1 MNKVLKKRI
10 LRDFKANFSRYMALI
25 LLIVMGMYIL
35 VGMIAGA
42 ETIIVQTDKHGIMN
56 HVEDGQFSVFIPLT
70 DEQMDILKQN
80 DIQIEKH
87 FSLDLVV
94 EDGSK
99 LRMFQNRELIDLLEL
114 DEGEIAD
121 ELDEAVIEKRYAEEH
136 SLVLGDEI
144 IAGGV
149 TFEIVGI
156 GSVPDYDAPFENFSD
171 TAVSSKNFGLLFVC
185 EAQYESV
192 KNNTKQNAEDYCY
205 AYQING
211 NMTGDD
217 LKELIK
223 DFDFNYEDVTD
234 PYYLE
239 TIREVTEKRDE
250 IKDAIDDLYEGTN
263 NLNDGIGELNYGL
276 SDYTSVASLMLGED
290 NALTASAYAIY
301 DGTTEP
307 KEGSEALL
315 EGMGELK
322 EQSDELLDEVFK
334 LELDNL
340 TSFVKKSDNVRIA
353 GAAGDVQMNK
363 YAGLAV
369 GVIMM
374 ILFTYVISVFVIH
387 QIQKES
393 SVIGALYALG
403 VKKKDLIRHYITLPT
418 VVAFIGGVIGAFIGF
433 SPLGVN
439 MQMQDSYAYFSL
451 PEFDTIY
458 PLYLILYSVVMPPVV
473 SAIVNAL
480 VINKRLSRTAL
491 SLIKNEQKTAR
502 YSNVNLSKL
511 GFIGRFQTRQ
521 TLRELRT
528 TIAVMLCLLFSLM
541 ILLLGLDCAFLCSNI
556 EKDTANDTS
565 YEYMYTFKY
574 PKSDLDVDG
583 EKCYAETLSK
593 EQYGYNLDITIMGI
607 EASNPYYDV
616 EVKKGK
622 TNVIA
627 SKSIMERYHVKS
639 GDKIIL
645 TDEANAM
652 DYAFT
657 IAGTCDYSA
666 GLTVFMDIDSMREL
680 FGQEE
685 DFYNVILSGHKL
697 DIEEGRLYATTSK
710 ADIERAS
717 GVFVDLMR
725 GMVMMLIVVSAII
738 FCAVMYLMQNVMIE
752 RASFG
757 ISLVKIF
764 GYKTKDVKKLY
775 LNGNTFIT
783 AVAAIVLIPVAKIS
797 MDKVFPLFIPNV
809 ASGINLKFPP
819 YMYLI
824 IFVGIM
830 LVYFVVN
837 LLLVRKLNKITP
849 AEVLKNRE

>member
-70 DEQMDILKQN
+70 DEQLSTLEQN
-80 DIQIEKH
+80 DVNVEQH
-87 FSLDLVV
+87 FSLDLLA

-99 LRMFQNRELIDLLEL
+99 LRMFRNRAKIDLLEL
-114 DEGEIAD
+114 DAGDIAD
-121 ELDEAVIEKRYAEEH
+121 ELGEAVIEKRYAEEH
-136 SLVLGDEI
+136 GLAIGDEI
-144 IAGGV
+144 IAGDV
-149 TFEIVGI
+149 TLKIVGI

-171 TAVSSKNFGLLFVC
+171 TAVSSKNFGLLFVS
-185 EAQYESV
+185 EAQYESI
-192 KNNTKQNAEDYCY
+192 KNDEKQTAEAYCY

-211 NMTGDD
+211 ELTDDD

-223 DFDFNYEDVTD
+223 EFDFNYEDVTD
-234 PYYLE
+234 EYYLE
-239 TIREVTEKRDE
+239 TIKEATEKRDE
-250 IKDAIDDLYEGTN
+250 IRDALNDLNVGTN
-263 NLNDGIGELNYGL
+263 DLNEGIEELKNGLNDYI
-276 SDYTSVASLMLGED
+276 SAATLMLGED
-290 NALTASAYAIY
+290 HVLTTSAYAIS
-301 DGTTEP
+301 DGAI
-307 KEGSEALL
+307 KIGGGSESLAD
-315 EGMGELK
+315 GARELK
-322 EQSDELLDEVFK
+322 EQSDKLLDEVFK

-340 TSFVKKSDNVRIA
+340 TSFVTKGDNVRIA
-353 GAAGDVQMNK
+353 AAAGDVTMNK

-418 VVAFIGGVIGAFIGF
+418 VVAFIGGIIGALVGF

-451 PEFDTIY
+451 PEFNTVY

-480 VINKRLSRTAL
+480 VINKRLSKTAL

-502 YSNVNLSKL
+502 YSKANLSKI
-511 GFIGRFQTRQ
+511 GFISRFQIRQ

-528 TIAVMLCLLFSLM
+528 NIAVMLCLLFSLM

-556 EKDTANDTS
+556 EKDTANDTR

-574 PKSDLDVDG
+574 PKKDLEVDG
-583 EKCYAETLSK
+583 EKCYVETLSK

-607 EASNPYYDV
+607 EESNPYYDV
-616 EVKKGK
+616 TVKKGK

-627 SKSIMERYHVKS
+627 SKSVMERYHIKND
-639 GDKIIL
+639 DKIIL
-645 TDEANAM
+645 TDQANAM

-657 IAGTCDYSA
+657 IAGTCDYGA

-680 FGQEE
+680 FGQDE
-685 DFYNVILSGHKL
+685 DYYNVVLSDHKL

-717 GVFVDLMR
+717 GVFVDLMK

-775 LNGNTFIT
+775 LNGNTIIT
-783 AVAAIVLIPVAKIS
+783 AVAAIVLIPIAKIS

-824 IFVGIM
+824 IFVGVM

-837 LLLVRKLNKITP
+837 LLLVRKLNRITP